1 VINKAAVNGKMMKVN
16 MSALLKKIFIT
27 MVIIVCLTVV
37 GFWFVRT
44 YTEVAVPE
52 TEREIILLPELKWGS
67 YGHFTREIQNLRQ
80 KYRWQVET
88 PGWKRGFL
96 LQKKKGLPTETMD
109 GAMQLELT
117 QRQALLADE
126 LKLRRRLLEM
136 KIDNQVMQKQ
146 NQDKYRIK
154 QALEE
159 KSRQH
164 AAELVDFQRQKE
176 KEYSSKLATLYFQ
189 LELPDLAVEE
199 RSSLETKI
207 SALKQEL
214 AESIN
219 DKALALNQEQTQF
232 AIAQRQAAAAELTA
246 YRKKL
251 QIEGEAEF
259 LHEQQELEAEIFEK
273 MAKNESTGLSWP
285 EGAD

>member
-176 KEYSSKLATLYFQ
+176 KEYSSKLATLFFQ
-189 LELPDLAVEE
+189 LELPDLALDE
-199 RSSLETKI
+199 RLRLETEI
-207 SALKQEL
+207 TVLKQEL
-214 AESIN
+214 AEAIN
-219 DKALALNQEQTQF
+219 QKALDLNREEAQF
-232 AIAQRQAAAAELTA
+232 ATALRQAATTELTA
-246 YRKKL
+246 YRRKME
-251 QIEGEAEF
+251 IESETEF
-259 LHEQQELEAEIFEK
+259 LREQQELEAEFCEM
-273 MAKNESTGLSWP
+273 MAKSKSSGLSWS
-285 EGAD
+285 EGAE

>member
-1 VINKAAVNGKMMKVN
+1 

-27 MVIIVCLTVV
+27 LVIIVCLAVA

-44 YTEVAVPE
+44 STEVAVPE
-52 TEREIILLPELKWGS
+52 TEREIVLLPELKWGS
-67 YGHFTREIQNLRQ
+67 YGRFTREIQNLRENFCW
-80 KYRWQVET
+80 RVET
-88 PGWKRGFL
+88 PGGERSFL
-96 LQKKKGLPTETMD
+96 AQKKKGLPTETFD
-109 GAMQLELT
+109 EALQLEFAH
-117 QRQALLADE
+117 RQALLADE
-126 LKLRRRLLEM
+126 LRLRRRLIEM
-136 KIDNQVMQKQ
+136 KIDNRVKQKQ
-146 NQDKYRIK
+146 NQNNYRIK

-159 KSRQH
+159 ISQQQ
-164 AAELVDFQRQKE
+164 AAELADFQRQKE